1 MGNVLLAM
9 DGDGGLGFILHLFWY
24 HPNCGIVSLS
34 VPHLYLFGVSGSSFK
49 VCVSYTKRTHLHL
62 DTEKSG
68 VERPGRLGPPLDVF
82 GNQGLTDLP
91 IYCHNWLRKNQKC
104 PWGSSEFFLK
114 LHTKLAKVSLGP
126 SQLDFL
132 LLYFAYSFS
141 PSLTNTLLTNSS
153 GGICFWST

>member
-1 MGNVLLAM
+1 MPFKDLLWDA
-9 DGDGGLGFILHLFWY
+9 ITRW
-24 HPNCGIVSLS
+24 PSS
-34 VPHLYLFGVSGSSFK
+34 VSSFK
-49 VCVSYTKRTHLHL
+49 VCVSCTKRPHLHL
-62 DTEKSG
+62 DTEKSR
-68 VERPGRLGPPLDVF
+68 VERPGRLGPQLDVF
-82 GNQGLTDLP
+82 GNQGLMDLP

-153 GGICFWST
+153 LLEHLTSGTPAFKSKPGKISFYLHL